1 MATLGQWQYTCDYP
15 ATQSAYLLAK
25 TGGAESCSRNTC
37 RNFVA
42 VRERV
47 LPTEFTA
54 LLRSLGM
61 EYTKDAEVCHLG
73 RLPSGEHRYGGWF
86 HFAGKLEKTGDFP
99 MVAMSP
105 NLKIWLCN
113 GNAPHLE
120 TLNGVPR
127 VQLEFD
133 LINVP
138 WVLDEAEP
146 E

>member
-1 MATLGQWQYTCDYP
+1 
-15 ATQSAYLLAK
+15 
-25 TGGAESCSRNTC
+25 
-37 RNFVA
+37 
-42 VRERV
+42 
-47 LPTEFTA
+47 
-54 LLRSLGM
+54 
-61 EYTKDAEVCHLG
+61 
-73 RLPSGEHRYGGWF
+73 
-86 HFAGKLEKTGDFP
+86 

-120 TLNGVPR
+120 TLSGVPR